1 MKSKFILMLAVAFTL
16 QVQSIR
22 ASVQNEQQ
30 DTVRIHEELYSEE
43 MLKCLEP
50 TYEDGILAASPWNG
64 NWFVNLSGGASAFM
78 GKPLGCEDLFGRM
91 KPTLSISLGK
101 WFTPSVGGRLKY
113 QGWQFINS
121 EIGTNDFQYLHA
133 DFLWNIL
140 GYRYGKQEDVRW
152 GIIPFA
158 GVGLIHNK
166 GNGKK
171 PFTISYGIQGQY
183 RFSKRVAVTMELSNA
198 MTFEDFDGY
207 GRNGKFGGDNLLTL
221 SAGLSITIGKAGWKR
236 VVNPQPY
243 IRQNEWLV
251 DYANSL
257 TEANRGYKSL
267 HDKDSRTIAELR
279 KILEIEGLLE
289 DYAHLFDESDEYIR
303 TSYPKNNYSGLNSLR
318 ARLKNKQWDGKSPLV
333 PKTRIGN
340 NEKTEMADSISS
352 GDFLALMQ
360 DGKIC
365 IGSPIYFFFRL
376 GTSNLTN
383 SSQLV
388 NLDALAKVVKQYGL
402 AVKVAGAADS
412 ATGTT
417 DINDR
422 LSCSRA
428 EYISKELQRRGISK
442 EAISEVHDGGID
454 EYAPDEANR
463 HTRVTLHFK

>member
-16 QVQSIR
+16 QVQSIS
-22 ASVQNEQQ
+22 ASVQHGQQ
-30 DTVRIHEELYSEE
+30 DAVRIHEGLYSEE

-50 TYEDGILAASPWNG
+50 TYEDGVLTSSPWNG

-221 SAGLSITIGKAGWKR
+221 SAGLSITIGKAGWKH

-257 TEANRGYKSL
+257 TEANRGYRSL
-267 HDKDSRTIAELR
+267 YDKDGRTIAELK
-279 KILEIEGLLE
+279 KILEIEGLFK
-289 DYAHLFDESDEYIR
+289 DYGHLFDELEEHTE
-303 TSYPKNNYSGLNSLR
+303 TSCPKNDYSGLNSLR
-318 ARLKNKQWDGKSPLV
+318 ARLKNRQRDGKKPLV
-333 PKTRIGN
+333 PKAPIGN
-340 NEKTEMADSISS
+340 RAQSDMADSISS
-352 GDFLALMQ
+352 GDYQVLMQ

-376 GTSNLTN
+376 GTSNLTD

-402 AVKVAGAADS
+402 AVKVIGAADS
-412 ATGTT
+412 ATG
-417 DINDR
+417 NAALNNS
-422 LSCSRA
+422 LSASRA
-428 EYISKELQRRGISK
+428 DYIYSELQKRDIAQNVITKISK
-442 EAISEVHDGGID
+442 GGID
-454 EYAPDEANR
+454 DYSPDEANR
-463 HTRVTLHFK
+463 HTKVLLYFK